1 MKVEVMQ
8 MEMVSNQRVYTDSV
22 ANNFVQFLFVMM
34 ATPQVKGVKVW
45 NQEMKRFSKHLMC
58 VREIMCRSGSGYML
72 VDVKFPGV
80 SQNLYTR

>member
-34 ATPQVKGVKVW
+34 ATPQVKGVKV
-45 NQEMKRFSKHLMC
+45 
-58 VREIMCRSGSGYML
+58 
-72 VDVKFPGV
+72 
-80 SQNLYTR
+80 